1 MMNCIV
7 HSFFTLNIVEMKHS
21 HFISTKL
28 IRKDMDVN
36 DDQTLHIDMN

>member
-1 MMNCIV
+1 
-7 HSFFTLNIVEMKHS
+7 MKHS
-21 HFISTKL
+21 NFIPTKL